1 MIKSLEKIIINGQN
15 CKRDAEVAR
24 ANNHM
29 SEIPKKHIVKQLLSY
44 VLIFIGI
51 IYNAPFAK
59 LKKYASDYVEQNI
72 QSVVKSS

>member
-51 IYNAPFAK
+51 YNAPFAK
-59 LKKYASDYVEQNI
+59 LKKYASDYVEQKI